1 MLPRT
6 FPHRLVVLSCL
17 VVVLAGCLHVAETVH
32 VRSAAAAAAKKAA
45 KPVAPAVRLLDDDA
59 RDQDDMCIWV
69 HPTAPSRSTVIAS
82 DKAAGR
88 LFVYDLAGRTV
99 QSVKAGRPGNIDLRY
114 GFPLGG
120 KKVDVIAFNE
130 RKSDQIWVYA
140 VDAATRKLRRADD
153 GKIDTG
159 INYGGT
165 LYRSRKTGKLYFL
178 SVWRTAKQFELRDD
192 GAGKV
197 AGKLVRQW
205 QTGYSEGAAGDDE
218 ARKIYISEEGRGVWE
233 VGGEPDDPTP
243 GKLVIRVGQN
253 GLRPDV
259 EGVTIYPMPGG
270 KGYLLVSSQS
280 TNNFKVYRREGRHE
294 YLGTFAIRGVGDTDG
309 IDVTNVSLGPAFPK
323 GLFACHDGS
332 TGPCPVLL
340 TRWDRIVESIAP
352 ALEIDTSRNPRGGK

>member
-1 MLPRT
+1 MSGMRAMGAGVAIACAAACFGASGSAGAAKVAPVGEARPAAGDRKPPART
-6 FPHRLVVLSCL
+6 P
-17 VVVLAGCLHVAETVH
+17 
-32 VRSAAAAAAKKAA
+32 AAAAVCAA
-45 KPVAPAVRLLDDDA
+45 PGS

-178 SVWRTAKQFELRDD
+178 SVWRTAKQFLTGMYRSVPVRSSPFRSKRKIRSKKS
-192 GAGKV
+192 GPFRSASVPKMPFHPLFLWPSHGPFQ
-197 AGKLVRQW
+197 ARLVRSSPNW
-205 QTGYSEGAAGDDE
+205 S
-218 ARKIYISEEGRGVWE
+218 
-233 VGGEPDDPTP
+233 
-243 GKLVIRVGQN
+243 
-253 GLRPDV
+253 RPV
-259 EGVTIYPMPGG
+259 R
-270 KGYLLVSSQS
+270 S
-280 TNNFKVYRREGRHE
+280 
-294 YLGTFAIRGVGDTDG
+294 AI
-309 IDVTNVSLGPAFPK
+309 
-323 GLFACHDGS
+323 
-332 TGPCPVLL
+332 
-340 TRWDRIVESIAP
+340 
-352 ALEIDTSRNPRGGK
+352 